1 MISQDQVID
10 SLPVHLRP
18 FVAYQDYQQYTAR
31 DQAVWRFLLVQLK
44 RNLSQSAHPTYLE
57 GLEKTGISTEAIP
70 RIEDINQC
78 LNEIGWRAVVV
89 DGFLPPAIF
98 MEFQAIKVLVI
109 AVNIRSFEHMLYTP
123 APDIV
128 HESAGHAPFLIDID
142 YAEFLQ
148 RFGELGMRS
157 IASKADFDIYEAVRL
172 LSIIKETPNASAAEI
187 LEAEKALQSASEH
200 NSELSESALLTR
212 LHWWTV
218 EYGLVGDLKNYHIYG
233 AGLLSS
239 LGECVHC
246 LDDKIV
252 AKRSLTVDAINTTY
266 DITSEQPQLF
276 ITESCRHLSQILEE
290 FGRHMACNRGGA
302 NAVEQAIDAAT
313 VNTATTNSGIQ
324 ISGLFTKILMDAV
337 GNIIYFNST
346 GETQLA
352 YQGRQ
357 LSGHGTNH
365 HSQGFGSPIGRL
377 RGFERCLSCY
387 TVDEL
392 KRHNIEL
399 GRPCELNY
407 LSGITV
413 IGIVTDLVRRD
424 QKNVLL
430 TFSECTVRNRKGAIL
445 FDPSWG
451 AYDMAIGDSIVSVEG
466 GTADKE
472 AYPLYEAPSTQ
483 VTLTQLYDEHDQQ
496 LFQSYKSVREI
507 RESGAENQFDELQTS
522 TVVSQIANSQDTD
535 WLLSFEALE
544 LSILAELPPSISQKL
559 HDNLVRMRNRS
570 EQDTR
575 TLIGYALERF
585 SDSKDGNIGSSSIF
599 KGI

>member
-1 MISQDQVID
+1 MYPKIISQDQVID

-31 DQAVWRFLLVQLK
+31 DQAVWRFLLEQLK

-57 GLEKTGISTEAIP
+57 GLQRTGISADAIP

-78 LNEIGWRAVVV
+78 LNKLSWRAVVV

-109 AVNIRSFEHMLYTP
+109 AVNIRPFEHMLYTP

-148 RFGELGMRS
+148 YFGELGMRS
-157 IASKADFDIYEAVRL
+157 ISCKADMDVYEAVRY
-172 LSIIKETPNASAAEI
+172 LSIIKETPNASASDIAEAKRK
-187 LEAEKALQSASEH
+187 LAYATEK
-200 NSELSESALLTR
+200 NPTLSESALLTR

-218 EYGLVGDLKNYHIYG
+218 EYGLVGDLESYQIYG

-246 LDDKIV
+246 LDDDKV

-266 DITSEQPQLF
+266 DITSEQAQLF
-276 ITESCRHLSQILEE
+276 VAESCRHLSQVLEE
-290 FGRHMACNRGGA
+290 FGRNMACNRGGTRA
-302 NAVEQAIDAAT
+302 LEQAIDAAT
-313 VNTATTNSGIQ
+313 VCTATTNSGIQ
-324 ISGLFTKILMDAV
+324 ISGEFTNKVVDAV
-337 GNIIYFNST
+337 GNIIYFNTT

-352 YQGRQ
+352 YQDHQ
-357 LSGHGTNH
+357 LSGHGTDYH
-365 HSQGFGSPIGRL
+365 RQGFGSPIGRL
-377 RGFERCLSCY
+377 RGFERCLSSY

-392 KRHNIEL
+392 KRHNIEI
-399 GRPCELNY
+399 GGPCELSY
-407 LSGITV
+407 LSGIQVTGV
-413 IGIVTDLVRRD
+413 VTDIIRHD
-424 QKNVLL
+424 QKNILL
-430 TFSECTVRNRKGAIL
+430 TFAQCTVRDRKGEIL

-451 AYDMAIGDSIVSVEG
+451 SYDMAVGDAIVSVQG

-483 VTLTQLYDEHDQQ
+483 VILTQLYDERDEQ
-496 LFQSYKSVREI
+496 LFYLYRSIREI
-507 RESGAENQFDELQTS
+507 RESSSGNDFDELKSISAVNQVAQS
-522 TVVSQIANSQDTD
+522 RDID
-535 WLLSFEALE
+535 WLLTFEALE
-544 LSILAELPPSISQKL
+544 LSMLAKLDSSISRKL
-559 HDNLVRMRNRS
+559 RDNLVRMRNRS
-570 EQDTR
+570 DSDTR
-575 TLIGYALERF
+575 TLIGYALERLEAPE
-585 SDSKDGNIGSSSIF
+585 DDNRGRWSI
-599 KGI
+599 